1 MSAIKTIAIMVAADE
16 QYADQLLLTLKSIR
30 EHCALETAVDLFVL
44 SSDLSHATKSAVNR
58 LMTLPHHVSFIAIN
72 PRRIK
77 NFPGNNHFDQ
87 TAYYRILAPQI
98 LLARHIERVLY
109 LDLDTLIRTDL
120 TPLYD
125 SDLEGNIIGAVID
138 PGKALTLKRLGVPQ
152 SQANNIYFNAGVLI
166 IDTMLWETHHISQK
180 ILAMLVPYPGRRVN
194 DIQDALNVVL
204 AGRTKLLAPKWNVQ
218 NAILFKTY
226 EPINNEYS
234 QLFKQAITAPKIIHF
249 TTEKKPWEVFL
260 EHPYM
265 SEYQVYLSQLPAD
278 KRDQINIVS
287 AANSNFVEPLAI
299 LYASILNNNDDNRH
313 YAFFVLSDQLT
324 ARDQATLRQIT
335 ESFNAELTFI
345 EVDEAPLAAAIQDDQ
360 VLKTAYY
367 RLLIPNLLPEIERVL
382 YLDCDTLCLENLAR
396 LWDVELGN
404 IPVAAVEDAG
414 FHNRLAQMAID
425 YKSIRYFNAGVLLM
439 NLTIWRQQKITEQI
453 LTFIKEYPQK
463 LRFHDQDAL
472 NAILHD
478 RWIHLHPKWNV
489 QTSILMDFIVAPTER
504 INRQFLSAQKEPGL
518 IHFCGSEKPWDK
530 SSTHPY
536 TPQYRFYKSR
546 FLENN
551 NPVPFRANTTFD
563 EYHS

>member
-1 MSAIKTIAIMVAADE
+1 MMTINTIAIMVAADE

-30 EHCALETAVDLFVL
+30 EHCPLETAVDLFVL
-44 SSDLSHATKSAVNR
+44 SSHLSPTTKSAVAR
-58 LMTLPHHVSFIAIN
+58 LLALPHHVSFIAIN

-98 LLARHIERVLY
+98 LLAKHIERVLY

-120 TPLYD
+120 TPLYN
-125 SDLEGNIIGAVID
+125 SDLENNIIGAVID

-152 SQANNIYFNAGVLI
+152 SQANNIYFNAGVLL
-166 IDTMLWETHHISQK
+166 IDTVLWERHHISQK
-180 ILAMLVPYPGRRVN
+180 ILAMMVPYPGRRVN
-194 DIQDALNVVL
+194 DIQDTLNVVL
-204 AGRTKLLAPKWNVQ
+204 AGRAKLLAPQWNVQ
-218 NAILFKTY
+218 NTILFKTY
-226 EPINNEYS
+226 EPINNEYR
-234 QLFKQAITAPKIIHF
+234 QLFKQVIKAPKIIHF

-260 EHPYM
+260 NHPYM
-265 SEYQVYLSQLPAD
+265 PEYQTYLAQLPAD

-313 YAFFVLSDQLT
+313 YAFYVLSDQLT

-335 ESFNAELTFI
+335 ARFNAELTFI
-345 EVDEAPLAAAIQDDQ
+345 EVDETPLTTVIQNQ
-360 VLKTAYY
+360 QILKTAYY

-382 YLDCDTLCLENLAR
+382 YLDCDTLCLANLAR
-396 LWDVELGN
+396 LWDIELGN
-404 IPVAAVEDAG
+404 TPLAAVEDAS
-414 FHNRLAQMAID
+414 FQNRLAQMSIS

-439 NLTIWRQQKITEQI
+439 NLAVWRQQKLTEQI
-453 LTFIKEYPQK
+453 LAFIKEHPQK
-463 LRFHDQDAL
+463 LKFHAQDAL

-489 QTSILMDFIVAPTER
+489 QSNILMDFIIAPTER
-504 INRQFLSAQKEPGL
+504 INRQFMSAQKDPGL

-551 NPVPFRANTTFD
+551 GPVPFKPNTGFG
-563 EYHS
+563 EHHF